1 MYLYLYLSSP
11 WLSALAN
18 NVFMPALTL
27 RDILAA
33 AWGMRHLSCG
43 MWHVACWQLWQL
55 IGLIGSGISGFSG
68 CNAALLC
75 CSFKCSIRRRCCPC
89 PCPIY
94 HASKWGASVWHKNV
108 AIKAQFLL
116 LISLAGTSS
125 VATIMECVCA
135 AWGVGRVAGGGVWHA
150 MSTCGTR
157 TIAHQ
162 MGGVASCGKL
172 LVVATSCEVASTSYA
187 CEIVAASTLWQPCG
201 SSLDLPLLGVVVAL
215 MRFLGVN

>member
-1 MYLYLYLSSP
+1 MQRCFVAVSS
-11 WLSALAN
+11 
-18 NVFMPALTL
+18 
-27 RDILAA
+27 
-33 AWGMRHLSCG
+33 
-43 MWHVACWQLWQL
+43 
-55 IGLIGSGISGFSG
+55 
-68 CNAALLC
+68 AALDAVL
-75 CSFKCSIRRRCCPC
+75 PL
-89 PCPIY
+89 PLPIY

-108 AIKAQFLL
+108 AVKAQFLL

-201 SSLDLPLLGVVVAL
+201 SSLDLPRLVVVVAL